1 MATGLLVISPDKA
14 FTDSLQKDPRVQT
27 HSAFV
32 ANTGWEAQTIL
43 QDESLAISALFL
55 SPQIDQP
62 HWTSLLRMS
71 MTQRPQI
78 PIYLLLDPKEEEPS
92 QESALRN
99 LGVRDVIR
107 KPLDFKR
114 LLEIAAPLA
123 IQFDP
128 EEALLFARRD
138 SNPVGTESKDEDH
151 VFSPI
156 LAKNFVSGSTSFFD
170 LYVRLPSGRYVKI
183 LKGGDSFSVD
193 RINGYLE
200 KGVKNFYLRKEAH
213 ESYVQYFDSVL
224 TGILRAQPGP
234 NQSAEA
240 LAEFQLQ
247 KLLQAGEETVGYFR
261 TWGVRPDNLRMGL
274 KYIQQVSTTIKQIKV
289 QDKLPLKKFLE
300 NLARIEHT
308 SSTTFIACLVAE
320 ALDIQ
325 MERPTQVVGLAALL
339 HHVGLYQM
347 NEKFWSEDLAKLTP
361 EEISEYQKHPT
372 KAAQLL
378 SSVKGV
384 DLATIQAIEQHH
396 MRQGGKG
403 FPEKTGV
410 SLHPIGQLIGLSSQ
424 FAHWIALPLNVDALR
439 ARVESELL
447 PAFSRQIT
455 YAFRTV
461 FFEDATTQKI

>member
-1 MATGLLVISPDKA
+1 MPSGLLVVSPDKT
-14 FTDSLQKDPRVQT
+14 FTETLQKDPRVQS
-27 HSAFV
+27 HSAFA

-43 QDESLAISALFL
+43 KDEKLAISALFL

-71 MTQRPQI
+71 MKERPQV
-78 PIYLLLDPKEEEPS
+78 PVYLLLDEKEEEPS
-92 QESALRN
+92 QDSALKN
-99 LGVRDVIR
+99 MGVRDIIR
-107 KPLDFKR
+107 KPCDFKR

-128 EEALLFARRD
+128 QEALLFARKNSD
-138 SNPVGTESKDEDH
+138 PLGTETQEDDKS
-151 VFSPI
+151 FSPI
-156 LAKNFVSGSTSFFD
+156 LARNFVSGSTSYFD
-170 LYVRLPSGRYVKI
+170 LYVRIPTGRYVKI
-183 LKGGDSFSVD
+183 LKGGDAFTAD
-193 RINGYLE
+193 RIQGYLE
-200 KGVKNFYLRKEAH
+200 KGVKNFYLRAEAH
-213 ESYVQYFDSVL
+213 ESYVQFLDSLLSGVL
-224 TGILRAQPGP
+224 RSQPGP
-234 NQSAEA
+234 NQSPEA

-261 TWGVRPDNLRMGL
+261 TWGVRPENLRLGM

-289 QDKLPLKKFLE
+289 QDRMPLKRFLE
-300 NLARIEHT
+300 NMAQVEHT

-320 ALDIQ
+320 ALEIQ
-325 MERPTQVVGLAALL
+325 MERPTQVVGMAALL
-339 HHVGLYQM
+339 HHVGLYQLP
-347 NEKFWSEDLAKLTP
+347 EKFWNESTEGLTAD
-361 EEISEYQKHPT
+361 ELIEFQKHPT

-403 FPEKTGV
+403 FPEKTGI

-424 FAHWIALPLNVDALR
+424 FAHWMSLPLDVNALR
-439 ARVESELL
+439 VRVEAELL
-447 PAFSRQIT
+447 PHFSRQIA

-461 FFEDATTQKI
+461 FFEDNAQ